1 MPLCLGFFSFVCC
14 SYHSLE
20 HFWLFFFFFPENVA
34 VDKKM
39 AVLGFTFEL
48 YFRWKNSVKIY
59 TVLQEKI
66 FKNYCKSIFENI
78 PKTWQHYYQRF
89 DRNISQRKFFLIMI
103 KLIMIDLI
111 RVLGLPGVMWALG
124 VLTALEVL
132 WGIGKNGYWERLP
145 LLQHALMPLSK
156 CTKAK

>member
-1 MPLCLGFFSFVCC
+1 
-14 SYHSLE
+14 
-20 HFWLFFFFFPENVA
+20 
-34 VDKKM
+34 
-39 AVLGFTFEL
+39 
-48 YFRWKNSVKIY
+48 
-59 TVLQEKI
+59 
-66 FKNYCKSIFENI
+66 
-78 PKTWQHYYQRF
+78 
-89 DRNISQRKFFLIMI
+89 MI